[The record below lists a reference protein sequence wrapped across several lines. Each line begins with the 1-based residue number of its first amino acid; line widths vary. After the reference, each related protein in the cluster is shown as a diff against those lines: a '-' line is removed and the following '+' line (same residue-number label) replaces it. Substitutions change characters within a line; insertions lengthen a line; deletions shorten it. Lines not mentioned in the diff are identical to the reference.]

1 MDPTPDQGAAPT
13 SARNKRSW
21 IMTAAVATGLAVGAA
36 GLAGAATGGG
46 SGSSS
51 TTAPSASSAY
61 GQAPTGQ
68 SPSGQPP
75 AGMQD
80 PATMPNG
87 PGETLLTGD
96 AATKAKAAAL
106 AAVPGATVIR
116 VETDSGDAEYEAH
129 LKKSDGTEVTVLMD
143 ANFTVTSTVDGFGPR
158 SASRRSERRLRPF
171 GRHVRAPLVEL
182 VGDHDLI
189 HRHRPHGP
197 VEQARRGRVASR

>member
-1 MDPTPDQGAAPT
+1 MDPTPDQGAAVPP
-13 SARNKRSW
+13 ARNKRSW

-61 GQAPTGQ
+61 GQVPGGQVPGGQAPGGQ
-68 SPSGQPP
+68 APNGQPP

-143 ANFTVTSTVDGFGPR
+143 ANFAVTSTVDGFGP
-158 SASRRSERRLRPF
+158 
-171 GRHVRAPLVEL
+171 G
-182 VGDHDLI
+182 G
-189 HRHRPHGP
+189 PHGGP
-197 VEQARRGRVASR
+197 GRPGDSSNGSSSSSSATTN